1 LALRASGPIT
11 ARREQSGVSP
21 SGVGPV
27 HATSSRE
34 GLSPNT
40 PVKWALRI
48 EPPTSRS
55 RHRGRLATQRAA
67 DPSRMS
73 LHAGTPTHQPYAEWE
88 DRGIVV
94 RDTNK
99 RGERTRSVRNAI
111 QTRCAMAD
119 ALVSRVVT
127 DAPRPAATSV
137 AA

>member
-1 LALRASGPIT
+1 
-11 ARREQSGVSP
+11 
-21 SGVGPV
+21 
-27 HATSSRE
+27 
-34 GLSPNT
+34 
-40 PVKWALRI
+40 
-48 EPPTSRS
+48 
-55 RHRGRLATQRAA
+55 
-67 DPSRMS
+67 MS

-111 QTRCAMAD
+111 QTRRAMAD

-127 DAPRPAATSV
+127 DAPQPAATSV